1 MRDLHH
7 GLLAVKTVRSRQNAL
22 VRRFRGAARARD
34 RRELLLDGVRL
45 IRDARDARV
54 PLVSAF
60 VSRSALD
67 RGDHA
72 LSGLAR
78 DLESDG
84 VEVVAGSD
92 GVMDAVSP
100 VRESSAA
107 VAVGDH
113 DPATL
118 DEILMGVKDGVDIG
132 IVIAPIGVQNPGN
145 LGAIIRTAAAA
156 GAAGVAVTEGSADP
170 FGWKALRGAMGSTF
184 RLPVAQT
191 GNAAAAV
198 RYAREAGFTVLA
210 AVPRTG
216 RVLYDADLGGRRF
229 VLVGTEGDGLHGEL
243 ASLADDTVSVPMAP
257 SVDSLNVAV
266 AAAVLLYEARRQL
279 THR

>member
-1 MRDLHH
+1 M
-7 GLLAVKTVRSRQNAL
+7 KTVRSRQNAL
-22 VRRFRGAARARD
+22 VRRFRGAARAREAG

-54 PLVSAF
+54 PLVTAF
-60 VSRSALD
+60 VSRAALD
-67 RGDHA
+67 RGDDA

-100 VRESSAA
+100 VRESSGA
-107 VAVGDH
+107 VALGDH

-118 DEILMGVKDGVDIG
+118 DQVLMGVKDGVDGGIG
-132 IVIAPIGVQNPGN
+132 MVLAPIGVQDPGN

-191 GNAAAAV
+191 GNAAAAI
-198 RYAREAGFTVLA
+198 RCAREAGFTVLA

-216 RVLYDADLGGRRF
+216 RVLYDADFSGRRF
-229 VLVGTEGDGLHGEL
+229 VLVGTEGGGLHGEL

>member
-1 MRDLHH
+1 M
-7 GLLAVKTVRSRQNAL
+7 KTVRSRQNAL
-22 VRRFRGAARARD
+22 VRRFRGAARAREAG

-54 PLVSAF
+54 PLVMAF

-67 RGDHA
+67 RGDDA

-100 VRESSAA
+100 VRESSGA

-113 DPATL
+113 EPATL
-118 DEILMGVKDGVDIG
+118 DEILMGVGNGGGNGVGIG
-132 IVIAPIGVQNPGN
+132 MVLAPIGVQDPGN

-184 RLPVAQT
+184 RLPVART
-191 GNAAAAV
+191 GNAAAAI
-198 RYAREAGFTVLA
+198 RCAREAGFTVLA

-216 RVLYDADLGGRRF
+216 RMFYDADLGGRRF
-229 VLVGTEGDGLHGEL
+229 MLVGTEGGGLHSEL

>member
-1 MRDLHH
+1 M
-7 GLLAVKTVRSRQNAL
+7 KTVRSRQNAL
-22 VRRFRGAARARD
+22 VRRFRGAARAREAG

-45 IRDARDARV
+45 IRHARDARV
-54 PLVSAF
+54 PLVTAF

-67 RGDHA
+67 RGDDA

-100 VRESSAA
+100 VRESSGA
-107 VAVGDH
+107 VALGDH
-113 DPATL
+113 DPATFDQVL
-118 DEILMGVKDGVDIG
+118 IGVGNGVDIG
-132 IVIAPIGVQNPGN
+132 MVLAPIGVQDPGN

-184 RLPVAQT
+184 RLPVART
-191 GNAAAAV
+191 GNAAAAI
-198 RYAREAGFTVLA
+198 RCAREAGFTVLA

-216 RVLYDADLGGRRF
+216 RVFYDADLGGRRF
-229 VLVGTEGDGLHGEL
+229 MLVGTEGGGLHSEL

>member
-1 MRDLHH
+1 M
-7 GLLAVKTVRSRQNAL
+7 KTVRSRQNAL

-54 PLVSAF
+54 PLVTAF

-72 LSGLAR
+72 LCGLAR

-100 VRESSAA
+100 VRASSAA

-118 DEILMGVKDGVDIG
+118 DEVLMGVGNGVGNGGDIG
-132 IVIAPIGVQNPGN
+132 IGIVLAPIGVQDPGN

-198 RYAREAGFTVLA
+198 RCAREAGFTVLA

-229 VLVGTEGDGLHGEL
+229 VLVGTEGGGLHGEL